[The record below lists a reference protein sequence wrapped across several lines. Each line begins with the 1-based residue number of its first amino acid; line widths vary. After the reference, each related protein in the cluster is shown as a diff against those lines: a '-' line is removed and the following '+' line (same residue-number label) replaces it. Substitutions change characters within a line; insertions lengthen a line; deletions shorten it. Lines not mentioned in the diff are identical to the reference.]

1 MTLDITPFENAMLR
15 LREGLERYHRDI
27 SDIQIRDGLIQRF
40 EFTYELAHK
49 ILKRYLERVTANP
62 AEIDQWA
69 FQDLIREANERGLL
83 RGDWPT
89 WRGYREMRARTIHT
103 YDEPTT
109 LKVVAG
115 IPDFLAEVIRLRDEL
130 RRRLS

>member
-1 MTLDITPFENAMLR
+1 MTLDITPFENAIQR

-27 SDIQIRDGLIQRF
+27 TDIQIRDGLVRRF

-49 ILKRYLERVTANP
+49 ILKRNLESVTANP

-83 RGDWPT
+83 RGDWST
-89 WRGYREMRARTIHT
+89 WRGYREMRARTSHT
-103 YDEPTT
+103 YDEPTA

-115 IPDFLAEVIRLRDEL
+115 IPDFLAEVIRPRDEL